1 MIFKGKQ
8 RAKDCECQQQ
18 LYCRFKL
25 NNHSNPDFSSGLIRD
40 LLLQGE
46 ALDQFAK
53 KTVQVMVVGNP
64 ANTNALICS
73 KYAPSIP
80 RENFSAMTR
89 LDQNRAQAQIAAK
102 FNVPVDKVSWRTQLW
117 PFWVQQ
123 LFIRMLEVW
132 AETAIVRLN
141 GRFESRYLSLTLI
154 FISFIMLRSVL

>member
-1 MIFKGKQ
+1 M
-8 RAKDCECQQQ
+8 
-18 LYCRFKL
+18 
-25 NNHSNPDFSSGLIRD
+25 LIRD

-102 FNVPVDKVSWRTQLW
+102 FNVPVDKVSWRTQL
-117 PFWVQQ
+117 
-123 LFIRMLEVW
+123 
-132 AETAIVRLN
+132 
-141 GRFESRYLSLTLI
+141 
-154 FISFIMLRSVL
+154 